1 VQAMAARRRTG
12 LDAEAVDSL
21 RTRLA
26 EGKRPRVQFSG
37 TQFPDGTTG
46 SVVRIGEESTDG
58 ADFITVR
65 MSVNGV
71 TDELAFAPNELRLPG
86 RKLASAPA
94 RAAKRPARKAATP
107 SSPPAKAAAPSDPPA
122 KAVVP
127 IRPPAKTAE
136 PTKPASPSQRR
147 KSAPPPKITVTL
159 TSDAATWS
167 VTASRGARSVAK
179 SLPVS
184 PGVVTAI
191 AELLDN
197 AAVIEAV
204 AEVNQTALAEA
215 EDRAA
220 RLREELAQLD
230 AVLAAHRVPR

>member
-1 VQAMAARRRTG
+1 
-12 LDAEAVDSL
+12 
-21 RTRLA
+21 
-26 EGKRPRVQFSG
+26 
-37 TQFPDGTTG
+37 
-46 SVVRIGEESTDG
+46 
-58 ADFITVR
+58 
-65 MSVNGV
+65 
-71 TDELAFAPNELRLPG
+71 
-86 RKLASAPA
+86 
-94 RAAKRPARKAATP
+94 
-107 SSPPAKAAAPSDPPA
+107 
-122 KAVVP
+122 VVP